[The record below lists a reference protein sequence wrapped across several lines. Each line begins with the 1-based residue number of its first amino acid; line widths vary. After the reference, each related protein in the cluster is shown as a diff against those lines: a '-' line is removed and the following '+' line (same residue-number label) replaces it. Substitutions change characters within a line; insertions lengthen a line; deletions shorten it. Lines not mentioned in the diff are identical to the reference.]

1 MKGILKKEYI
11 GILRMLLNL
20 DLHAKNK
27 ITTTGA
33 LIVPVLKYAFYIFHW
48 RLEEI
53 TKIHRKIRK
62 ALTK

>member
-1 MKGILKKEYI
+1 MKERLQKEYI

-20 DLHAKNK
+20 DLYAKNK

-33 LIVPVLKYAFYIFHW
+33 LVVPVLKCAFGIINW

-53 TKIHRKIRK
+53 TRIHRENRKI
-62 ALTK
+62 LTK